1 MKGLVLRSLSGETE
15 PYSLLLLVS
24 STTTGTGR
32 EILRRYSEGQNI
44 FGLLPHLCTNRLHRG
59 NFCTAEETGAVL
71 FITKSSEEA
80 EISKSSDGKL
90 VSFSEKTQRKSDN
103 IHLSGSG
110 RRRAL
115 SYTSGSKLQPL
126 CINYETRYK
135 DLQAFGAKSCC
146 AMSILSSWKGQSR
159 ARQVATRRKKKM

>member
-71 FITKSSEEA
+71 FITKRA
-80 EISKSSDGKL
+80 KALKRLKL
-90 VSFSEKTQRKSDN
+90 VKALMGNWFPFQKRHKENQIIFIYQDQGEEELYL
-103 IHLSGSG
+103 IHL
-110 RRRAL
+110 AA
-115 SYTSGSKLQPL
+115 
-126 CINYETRYK
+126 NY
-135 DLQAFGAKSCC
+135 SH
-146 AMSILSSWKGQSR
+146 S
-159 ARQVATRRKKKM
+159 V